1 MTDTGGLPASPVAY
15 NNRDRTATPG
25 YTNINEFE
33 TDLNIPQHN
42 DEQQPDRELEE
53 TDSGEPQADLGSLD
67 QINKDAD
74 AERHAGLQADHG
86 VRPASPVVDE
96 QIPQIPHVEE
106 LRLSLEFIDALKRAS
121 LDDGNLDEGVVNMLR
136 NPPQE
141 PLDASDPDLRLSL
154 DLFLATMNASEDSYR
169 SAAEGICR
177 RHPDDDIL
185 SYERIRKKVAE
196 MSGVHPIT
204 HHMCI
209 NTCIAY
215 TGPYSDLDKC
225 PLCAESRYEKR
236 CVGRKTVNIARQE
249 FHTIPIGPLLQAFW
263 RTSEGAQ
270 RMRHR
275 SQRTETILAEM
286 RANGGR
292 LSVYDDFYHGQDY
305 LDAVQRGD
313 ITKDD
318 MVLVFSIDGAQLY
331 QNKAS
336 DCWIGIW
343 IIFDLAPD
351 IRYQKK
357 TVLPAFFIPGPNKPK
372 IVDSYLLPSLSHVRA
387 LQTEGLMVWDAL
399 EDRVFES
406 HIFLGLATADGPG
419 MTYLNGLVGHHG
431 AYGCRLYCAMKG
443 RHKPGGGHYYP
454 VLLRPDNYEI
464 EGCDHPDIDVQQI
477 RPASSAEY
485 QQNLAFVLASP
496 NNTRYKERRK
506 DTGISK
512 PSLFSGLLANRTLGI
527 PGCFPADLMH
537 LVSLNLTDLIV
548 SLWRGT
554 IDCDLSDDRASW
566 DWAVLKGDTWKL
578 HGKCVA
584 DATPYLPGSFDRP
597 PRNPAEKISSGYKA
611 WEFLLYIFALGPG
624 IFYNVI
630 PEKYWAHFCKLVTAI
645 RIIHQRSIK
654 TNFLR
659 IAHKFILEFVQD
671 FELFYYQRK
680 TARIHFCRPCIHA
693 LPHLAPEVVRIGPG
707 AYSTQWTMERS
718 IGNLGEEV
726 KQPSKPFAN
735 LSQRGILRSQVNALK
750 AMIPD
755 LEPTVTKLP
764 RGAKELG
771 GDFILLC
778 ARDENAH
785 LVDNAAEAQA
795 IQDYLQEHMP
805 DEYDGEWRPRI
816 VRWARLRLPNGQIAR
831 SLWKEGLKSLSQV
844 RMARNIKVSCW
855 LFHL

>member
-1 MTDTGGLPASPVAY
+1 
-15 NNRDRTATPG
+15 
-25 YTNINEFE
+25 
-33 TDLNIPQHN
+33 
-42 DEQQPDRELEE
+42 
-53 TDSGEPQADLGSLD
+53 
-67 QINKDAD
+67 
-74 AERHAGLQADHG
+74 
-86 VRPASPVVDE
+86 
-96 QIPQIPHVEE
+96 
-106 LRLSLEFIDALKRAS
+106 
-121 LDDGNLDEGVVNMLR
+121 
-136 NPPQE
+136 
-141 PLDASDPDLRLSL
+141 
-154 DLFLATMNASEDSYR
+154 
-169 SAAEGICR
+169 
-177 RHPDDDIL
+177 
-185 SYERIRKKVAE
+185 
-196 MSGVHPIT
+196 
-204 HHMCI
+204 
-209 NTCIAY
+209 
-215 TGPYSDLDKC
+215 
-225 PLCAESRYEKR
+225 
-236 CVGRKTVNIARQE
+236 
-249 FHTIPIGPLLQAFW
+249 
-263 RTSEGAQ
+263 
-270 RMRHR
+270 
-275 SQRTETILAEM
+275 
-286 RANGGR
+286 
-292 LSVYDDFYHGQDY
+292 
-305 LDAVQRGD
+305 
-313 ITKDD
+313 
-318 MVLVFSIDGAQLY
+318 
-331 QNKAS
+331 
-336 DCWIGIW
+336 
-343 IIFDLAPD
+343 
-351 IRYQKK
+351 
-357 TVLPAFFIPGPNKPK
+357 
-372 IVDSYLLPSLSHVRA
+372 
-387 LQTEGLMVWDAL
+387 
-399 EDRVFES
+399 
-406 HIFLGLATADGPG
+406 
-419 MTYLNGLVGHHG
+419 
-431 AYGCRLYCAMKG
+431 
-443 RHKPGGGHYYP
+443 
-454 VLLRPDNYEI
+454 
-464 EGCDHPDIDVQQI
+464 
-477 RPASSAEY
+477 
-485 QQNLAFVLASP
+485 
-496 NNTRYKERRK
+496 
-506 DTGISK
+506 
-512 PSLFSGLLANRTLGI
+512 
-527 PGCFPADLMH
+527 MH

-771 GDFILLC
+771 GDFILLR

-805 DEYDGEWRPRI
+805 DEYDEEWRPRI